1 MKTGISVCTAIM
13 PNTHG
18 NPYVHSTIVLCD
30 DNRQL
35 IWLFQLS
42 SETRQE
48 AGVESSGVGE
58 GEGDG
63 GVVVGN
69 GERCSAVE
77 RGSGDVEAGPS
88 GNGEGETE
96 GEKVE
101 GEEEETDLKLAWEL
115 LELARVICQKY
126 AIQYYIQFFVSPI
139 INSSLLCPGKTV
151 TSTS

>member
-1 MKTGISVCTAIM
+1 M

-30 DNRQL
+30 DNCQHIL
-35 IWLFQLS
+35 LFQLS

-48 AGVESSGVGE
+48 AGVESNGVGK

-63 GVVVGN
+63 GGVVGKGEGDGGEVVGKGEGDGGEVVGN
-69 GERCSAVE
+69 GKRCSAVE

-88 GNGEGETE
+88 GSREGETE

-101 GEEEETDLKLAWEL
+101 GEEEETDLKLAWEV

-126 AIQYYIQFFVSPI
+126 AIQYYI
-139 INSSLLCPGKTV
+139 LD
-151 TSTS
+151 